1 MDEPRPQEEPSSKGE
16 AHLTSRWRRTDKW
29 KPAQTGTAS
38 GGFGVESIESGMVG
52 LFKPR
57 DVAQEKICSDLAR
70 AVGVKVPE
78 VHLGKID
85 GHPGTGAISM
95 AQGKVSID
103 LQHLQQQH
111 PNLYSSPKMV
121 EALRVASGLLAF
133 HAWVGTGDL
142 KDAHLVVAEDGAGGY
157 VVAAVDFADALRW
170 QPTDRVQSPAGPASL
185 VQNPDPLVIQ
195 ATVER
200 IENCEDARI
209 EAIVNTV
216 PDDVL
221 SAHERERIIS
231 GLKARRVQV
240 REVMRQRGWLP

>member
-1 MDEPRPQEEPSSKGE
+1 M
-16 AHLTSRWRRTDKW
+16 
-29 KPAQTGTAS
+29 
-38 GGFGVESIESGMVG
+38 IG

-57 DVAQEKICSDLAR
+57 DVAQEKICSDLGR
-70 AVGVKVPE
+70 AVTVNVPE

-95 AQGKVSID
+95 AHGRVSID

-111 PNLYSSPKMV
+111 VNLYSSPNMV
-121 EALRVASGLLAF
+121 GAIRAASGLLAF
-133 HAWVGTGDL
+133 HSWVGTGDL
-142 KDAHLVVAEDGAGGY
+142 KDTHLVVAEDGTGGY

-170 QPTDRVQSPAGPASL
+170 QPTDRVYAPAGPASL
-185 VQNPDPLVIQ
+185 VQNPDPAIIQ

-200 IENCEDARI
+200 IENCEDATI

-221 SAHERERIIS
+221 PGTEKERIIS
-231 GLKARRVQV
+231 GLKARRMQV
-240 REVMRQRGWLP
+240 REVMRQKGWLP